1 MESKRFSSWGNLMI
15 LAAIFFAATLVAG
28 VCMAVMMFAY
38 PDIEQGLSMFIVY
51 TVQFLLAVIGGIIWL
66 QRQGDV
72 RLRFGVSW
80 HAGLSIL
87 GGVVLITAASLVL
100 EPLIAMFP
108 AHYLE
113 ELNGLIGSGGWTI
126 VTTVVAAPILEEL
139 FFRGLVL
146 ENLAKRWSGTAAVV
160 ASAAL
165 FGAAHLPILPQALNA
180 FVLAILMGYIY
191 LATRSLIP
199 VIIIHAINNGIA
211 YMTLQ
216 LTGDQVTDT
225 RQLIGND
232 SIYWMAYAT
241 SAVIVVAFVALLVIK
256 TNNKTPETALHE
268 ERE

>member
-1 MESKRFSSWGNLMI
+1 MESKRFSSWGDLWV
-15 LAAIFFAATLVAG
+15 LTVIFFVATLIAG
-28 VCMAVMMFAY
+28 VCMAVFMAAA
-38 PDIEQGLSMFIVY
+38 PDMEQGLSMFIVY
-51 TVQFLLAVIGGIIWL
+51 TVQFLLAVIGGIVFM
-66 QRQGDV
+66 RRRDGAK
-72 RLRFGVSW
+72 LRFGVSW

-108 AHYLE
+108 VHYLE

-126 VTTVVAAPILEEL
+126 VTTVVAAPVLEEL
-139 FFRGLVL
+139 FFRGIVL
-146 ENLAKRWSGTAAVV
+146 ENLAKRWNGTVAVL
-160 ASAAL
+160 ASATL
-165 FGAAHLPILPQALNA
+165 FGIAHAPIWPQALNA
-180 FVLAILMGYIY
+180 FILAILMGYIY

-232 SIYWMAYAT
+232 NIYWMAYAT